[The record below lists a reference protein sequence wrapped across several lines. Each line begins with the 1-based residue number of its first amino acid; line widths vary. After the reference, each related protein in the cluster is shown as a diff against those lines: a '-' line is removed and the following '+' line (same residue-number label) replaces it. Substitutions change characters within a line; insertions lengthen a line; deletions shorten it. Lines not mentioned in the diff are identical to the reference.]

1 MKTQLRKTLL
11 FLLYISFAVQAYAT
25 DGHKHEKS
33 KTIKKEYTVNAD
45 ALLKIDNK
53 YGNIDVISWDGN
65 RVEIEVKITVSGND
79 EDKVIKRLSMI
90 DVEFEASRSE
100 VSAKTV
106 IEKKSSSWS
115 WGWGKNNNV
124 NYKINYKVKMPVT
137 NDADLRNDYGNI
149 TLNELEGD
157 GSINCDYGS
166 IIIGDLHSNNNKI
179 NIDYT
184 NNSTIGLMNG
194 GSINADYSK
203 LTIEEAGTVNLN
215 ADYTTTI
222 FEDVKTLDYN
232 CDYGS
237 LKIEKGENIEGDGD
251 YLTLKMGT
259 ISKAAK
265 IDADYGSVRIEKLL
279 AGFSLVDIDGSY
291 TGIKIGVPKEK
302 GFNFDINLR
311 YGGFK
316 RDDDMTNFTSQIVK
330 SSSKSYQ
337 GSYGKSNSQSKII
350 INSGYGSVT
359 FY

>member
-1 MKTQLRKTLL
+1 MKTQLRKTIL
-11 FLLYISFAVQAYAT
+11 FLLCIPLAIQAYAT

-79 EDKVIKRLSMI
+79 VDKVTKRLSMI

-115 WGWGKNNNV
+115 WGWGKNSKV
-124 NYKINYKVKMPVT
+124 NYKINYKVKVPVT
-137 NDADLRNDYGNI
+137 NDTDLRNDYGNI
-149 TLNELEGD
+149 TLNETTGD
-157 GSINCDYGS
+157 CSINCDYGS
-166 IIIGDLHSNNNKI
+166 IIIGDLISNNNKI

-203 LTIEEAGTVNLN
+203 LTVEEAGSIDLN

-222 FEDVKTLDYN
+222 FEDVKTLNYN

-237 LKIEKGENIEGDGD
+237 LKIEKGGSIEGDGD
-251 YLTLKMGT
+251 YLSLKMGT
-259 ISKAAK
+259 IANVAK
-265 IDADYGSVRIEKLL
+265 IDAGYGSVKIENLL
-279 AGFSLVDIDGSY
+279 DGFSLVDIDVSY
-291 TGIKIGVPKEK
+291 TGIKIGVPKNK
-302 GFNFDINLR
+302 GFNFDINLK

-316 RDDDMTNFTSQIVK
+316 RDDNMTNFTNQTVK
-330 SSSKSYQ
+330 STSKSYQ
-337 GSYGKSNSQSKII
+337 GSYGKSNASSMIKID
-350 INSGYGSVT
+350 SGYGSVT